1 MPKYHYSCKSCTR
14 DWWEWR
20 GMTEPDLEVCPS
32 CDQKT
37 VVKVPTQFAIPAKQ
51 ASGGKRKVG
60 EETKEYIEE
69 NREVLKQMKEEAKS
83 VEFK

>member
-1 MPKYHYSCKSCTR
+1 MFPSHDPKA
-14 DWWEWR
+14 
-20 GMTEPDLEVCPS
+20 
-32 CDQKT
+32 